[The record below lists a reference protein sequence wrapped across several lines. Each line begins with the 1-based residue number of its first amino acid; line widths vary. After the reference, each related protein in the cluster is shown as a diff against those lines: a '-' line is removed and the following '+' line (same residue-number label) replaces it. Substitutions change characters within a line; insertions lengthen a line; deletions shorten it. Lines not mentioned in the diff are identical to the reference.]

1 MFPSG
6 LFILN
11 TYPAAGEQMKKKAVS
26 RGFFSCV
33 RLGLLVPEWPR
44 KSAYKR
50 EEALILCLFMPN
62 RRLSRGSAGGCGNG
76 NGQKLRSTP
85 SHLRSLPH
93 KNQWTIIRR
102 LSNQIWCKAECDQR
116 NMCKTIQNWSKCRS
130 STSATI
136 KAKAI
141 FNTCSIPP
149 QFK

>member
-11 TYPAAGEQMKKKAVS
+11 TYPAAGEQMNKKAVS

-50 EEALILCLFMPN
+50 EEALILCTFMPN

-85 SHLRSLPH
+85 SLLRPLPH
-93 KNQWTIIRR
+93 KKQWIIIRR

-116 NMCKTIQNWSKCRS
+116 NMCKIIQNWSKCRS

-141 FNTCSIPP
+141 FNTLLHPAP
-149 QFK
+149 V